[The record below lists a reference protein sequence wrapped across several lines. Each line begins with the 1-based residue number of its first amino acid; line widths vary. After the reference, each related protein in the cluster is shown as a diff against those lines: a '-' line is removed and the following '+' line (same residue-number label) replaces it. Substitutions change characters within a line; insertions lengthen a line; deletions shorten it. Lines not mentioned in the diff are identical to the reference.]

1 MVLTPLMMANFGT
14 TTFAEGAPVATVVT
28 AIYLLLT
35 AASVLFSA
43 VLVAASL
50 IMRHAESLKSHSL

>member
-1 MVLTPLMMANFGT
+1 MMANFGT